1 MRLCETQPI
10 SCRQVYCTKSK
21 GLFDLCGQAQPQTFW
36 ESEEIDRLMG
46 FYTFC
51 HAGTNNQV
59 LLAIDNRLRYTYSFR

>member
-10 SCRQVYCTKSK
+10 SSRQVYCTKSK

-59 LLAIDNRLRYTYSFR
+59 LLAIDNRLRYMYSFR